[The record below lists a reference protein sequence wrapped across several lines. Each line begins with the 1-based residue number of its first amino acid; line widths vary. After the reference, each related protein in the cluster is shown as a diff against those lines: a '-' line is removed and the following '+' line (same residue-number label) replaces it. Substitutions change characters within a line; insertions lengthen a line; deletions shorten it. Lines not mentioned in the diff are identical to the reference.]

1 MLYSPAIILIHLKDF
16 NVESLSL
23 REYTFIPGRLI
34 KTHKKNNLYF
44 KTSIWDNKKKLNKHY
59 KKRKKR
65 LKKNFLQTANF
76 NFSTTTTT
84 RKIC

>member
-34 KTHKKNNLYF
+34 KTHKKKQSLFQDINLG
-44 KTSIWDNKKKLNKHY
+44 
-59 KKRKKR
+59 
-65 LKKNFLQTANF
+65 Q
-76 NFSTTTTT
+76 
-84 RKIC
+84 